1 MELVADN
8 LAKRFRRRVL
18 FRGLS
23 FRVQPGAPLA
33 VTGANGS
40 GKSTLIKILAGVLRP
55 TTGHVQVTLH
65 GTHLA
70 APERPLHVGLVAPY
84 FQVYDGLS
92 PRENLAFVA
101 KARRLPDAEARIA
114 DTLKHVQ
121 LERRSRDLVKTF
133 SSGMK
138 QRMRF
143 AVALLASPPLLL
155 LDEPTSNLD
164 AAGREM
170 VHRFIVQQR
179 DEGRLLVIATN
190 DPADT
195 ALCTERIHVED
206 YR

>member
-1 MELVADN
+1 MLLAADN

-18 FRGLS
+18 FRELS
-23 FRVQPGAPLA
+23 FRVEPGAPLA
-33 VTGANGS
+33 ITGANGS
-40 GKSTLIKILAGVLRP
+40 GKSTLVKILAGVLRA
-55 TTGHVQVTLH
+55 TKGSVELTLD
-65 GTHLA
+65 GTALPA
-70 APERPLHVGLVAPY
+70 NERPLHVGLVAPY

-92 PRENLAFVA
+92 PRENLAFIA
-101 KARRLPDAEARIA
+101 KARHLPGAQAHIDA
-114 DTLKHVQ
+114 TLKHVQ
-121 LERRSRDLVKTF
+121 LDRRSGDLVKTF

-143 AVALLASPPLLL
+143 AAALLASPPVLL

-164 AAGREM
+164 TAGREM
-170 VHRFIVQQR
+170 VHRFIKQQR

>member
-1 MELVADN
+1 MELVADT
-8 LAKRFRRRVL
+8 LSKRFRRRVL
-18 FRGLS
+18 FRELS
-23 FRVQPGAPLA
+23 FRVEPGVPLA

-55 TTGHVQVTLH
+55 TKGHAHLSLNGTL
-65 GTHLA
+65 LSA
-70 APERPLHVGLVAPY
+70 AERPLHTGLVAPY

-92 PRENLAFVA
+92 PRENLAFIA
-101 KARRLPDAEARIA
+101 KARRLADAESRID
-114 DTLKHVQ
+114 DTLRHVQ
-121 LERRSRDLVKTF
+121 LHRRSRDLVKTF

-143 AVALLASPPLLL
+143 AAALLAAPPLLL

-195 ALCTERIHVED
+195 ALCTARIHVED

>member
-8 LAKRFRRRVL
+8 LAKRFRRRML
-18 FRGLS
+18 FRELS

-33 VTGANGS
+33 ITGANGS

-55 TTGHVQVTLH
+55 TQGRVQLSLDGTTLS
-65 GTHLA
+65 TA
-70 APERPLHVGLVAPY
+70 ERPLRVGLVAPY
-84 FQVYDGLS
+84 FHVYDGLS

-101 KARRLPDAEARIA
+101 KARRLAGADARIEA
-114 DTLKHVQ
+114 ILEQVQ
-121 LERRSRDLVKTF
+121 LAGRSRDLVKTF

-143 AVALLASPPLLL
+143 AVALLAAPPLLL

-164 AAGREM
+164 GAGRAM
-170 VHRFIVQQR
+170 VHRFIQQQR

-190 DPADT
+190 DPSDT
-195 ALCTERIHVED
+195 ALCPMRIHVED